1 MPQNRNC
8 LQCQKPVKGRSDKKF
23 CTPACKSAFHNN
35 ISNIKLELFKETER
49 VLRKN
54 YTILDQH
61 FNPGDKKVTIEAD
74 ELDKE
79 GFNWEYLT
87 RIFHN
92 NKGVQYAILYD
103 IAWTKS
109 ENGRIDL
116 LKK

>member
-54 YTILDQH
+54 YTILDQY
-61 FNPGDKKVTIEAD
+61 FNLGDKKVTIEAD
-74 ELDKE
+74 ELDKG
-79 GFNWEYLT
+79 GFKWEYLT
-87 RIFHN
+87 RVFHN